1 MRRLKWAIPLLFVVF
16 LQFAYADGINTF
28 QVSVFSYGFGVN
40 QGGDN
45 AGYFFAG
52 PGISLGGGGS
62 ASCVWW
68 CSSGG
73 VLSPGTLLVP
83 DIFVD
88 FESSEGGVTIGG
100 HTYHGPVDAG
110 LFVSSITA
118 RGFTFPAGGN
128 VPSIFTVTLPAS
140 FAAVHGEVADGT
152 LFDVNVPPG
161 ELVLTFDYYPF
172 VNVNSVSGY
181 YFSQGSYKA
190 QGVPGIPEPG
200 TIGLVATGLGGIVG
214 LIRRKR
220 GW

>member
-1 MRRLKWAIPLLFVVF
+1 MRRFKWAIPLLFVVC
-16 LQFAYADGINTF
+16 LQFAYADSINTF
-28 QVSVFSYGFGVN
+28 QLSVFSYGFVTN
-40 QGGDN
+40 PGGDN

-62 ASCVWW
+62 ASCGYW
-68 CSSGG
+68 CSFGG
-73 VLSPGTLLVP
+73 ALSPGTLLVP

-100 HTYHGPVDAG
+100 HTYHGPVDVG
-110 LFVSSITA
+110 LFASSITA

-128 VPSIFTVTLPAS
+128 VSSIFTVTLPAS
-140 FAAVHGEVADGT
+140 FAAVRGEVADGT

-161 ELVLTFDYYPF
+161 ELVLTFDYYPAA
-172 VNVNSVSGY
+172 NGNSASY

-190 QGVPGIPEPG
+190 QGIPGIPEPG